1 MAQQA
6 GQDAAVQLVELHEL
20 QQIGEARL
28 ALVHA
33 EVKAALCLTL
43 GYGHREQV
51 VRERHEFEGILHGP
65 GLRSPLLL
73 REKGEQE
80 IPGTWGT
87 RGGGCFLVS
96 DEDNWLLGVLCLHC
110 RNLGLGKGGNYSP
123 AG

>member
-28 ALVHA
+28 ALIHA
-33 EVKAALCLTL
+33 EVKAALCLAL
-43 GYGHREQV
+43 GYGHRERV
-51 VRERHEFEGILHGP
+51 VRKRHEFEGLLHGSE
-65 GLRSPLLL
+65 LRSPLLL
-73 REKGEQE
+73 KGKQE

-96 DEDNWLLGVLCLHC
+96 DEDNWPLGVLCLHC
-110 RNLGLGKGGNYSP
+110 RNLGLGEGGDYSP